1 MSAADAEL
9 RQAFAQ
15 LQAQMVETQQRVSAL
30 EPQMAGLQ
38 RAQLHADA
46 TLQQLALAGAGG
58 GGGGGGAEN
67 RAYQPVGRAFLLQP
81 LPELKAAAADRRSN
95 ADAKLEALKTMKDYL
110 ERTLKNSENNL
121 REMVQQRKEQA
132 SS

>member
-1 MSAADAEL
+1 MSAADVEL

-30 EPQMAGLQ
+30 EPQMAALQ
-38 RAQLHADA
+38 RASLHADA
-46 TLQQLALAGAGG
+46 TLQQLSAAPEGT
-58 GGGGGGAEN
+58 
-67 RAYQPVGRAFLLQP
+67 RAYHPVGRAFLLQP
-81 LPELKAAAADRRSN
+81 LDELRKHTTNRRAN
-95 ADAKLEALKTMKDYL
+95 AEAKIEALKNMKDYL
-110 ERTLKNSENNL
+110 ERSLKNSENNL

>member
-1 MSAADAEL
+1 MSSGGDVEL

-46 TLQQLALAGAGG
+46 TLQQLKMAGSGTG
-58 GGGGGGAEN
+58 TEN

-81 LPELKAAAADRRSN
+81 LPELRAAAADRRAN

-121 REMVQQRKEQA
+121 REMVQQRKEQT
-132 SS
+132 SSS